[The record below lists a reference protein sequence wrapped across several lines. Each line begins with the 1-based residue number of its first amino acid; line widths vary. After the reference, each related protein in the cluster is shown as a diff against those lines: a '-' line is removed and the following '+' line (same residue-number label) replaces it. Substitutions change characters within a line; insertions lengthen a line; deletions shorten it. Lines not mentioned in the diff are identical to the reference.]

1 VITAVASAPG
11 VAVSAATT
19 PLDLAVRGLRKG
31 FGDGVPVLRDVTVA
45 VARGEAVSLIG
56 ANGAGKSTL
65 LRACLRLIEPD
76 AGSVELLGREVTTLA
91 PEALRHLRAQVGV
104 VFQRHNLVPRLSV
117 LSNVVHGA
125 QARAAGPRTWFQAL
139 APQRIRAEAMH
150 CLELVGL
157 TDLARR
163 RADQLS
169 GGESQRVAIARAF
182 MQRPRLMLAD
192 EPVASLDPSAGEAV
206 MRLFVDLLRRQRMTL
221 LFTSHNL
228 RHAVEYADRVVGLRH
243 GRVELDAPAA
253 GQDLARLREIYA

>member
-1 VITAVASAPG
+1 VIAAVAPAPG
-11 VAVSAATT
+11 VAVPAVSA

-31 FGDGVPVLRDVTVA
+31 FGDGAPVLRDVTVA

-125 QARAAGPRTWFQAL
+125 QARAAGPCTWFQAL

-206 MRLFVDLLRRQRMTL
+206 MHLFVDLLRRQRMTL